1 MELSDF
7 DTTVSNLNVY
17 QGDTIEDVMNIPF
30 TTVVDTSI
38 QDFGTLYPHD
48 QAELSEDEQMS
59 KYRRL
64 MEEKLRAQVSA
75 QEIESKS
82 VATAEAAELYPAQ
95 DSYQDGGS
103 DVKATHDPSAAQ
115 EPSNANANKPSPPT
129 PPLSHT
135 RRASEPI
142 LSPSTSS
149 TIDTPFSAPY
159 TTPSSPTPS
168 PPPPS
173 KNRRNT
179 NPRKTDHQR
188 PHYKVEE
195 EEALVDLE
203 QYRTMDLAPLEPIM
217 QSSTAGDLI
226 THGTPIKVRDVDIFL
241 SG

>member
-1 MELSDF
+1 M
-7 DTTVSNLNVY
+7 
-17 QGDTIEDVMNIPF
+17 
-30 TTVVDTSI
+30 
-38 QDFGTLYPHD
+38 
-48 QAELSEDEQMS
+48 
-59 KYRRL
+59 
-64 MEEKLRAQVSA
+64 
-75 QEIESKS
+75 
-82 VATAEAAELYPAQ
+82 ATAEAAELYPAQ

-115 EPSNANANKPSPPT
+115 EVSMRPHEDEQLLTLQQPSNANANKPSPPT
-129 PPLSHT
+129 PPLSHI

-195 EEALVDLE
+195 EEEALVDLE

-226 THGTPIKVRDVDIFL
+226 THGTPIKARDVDIFL